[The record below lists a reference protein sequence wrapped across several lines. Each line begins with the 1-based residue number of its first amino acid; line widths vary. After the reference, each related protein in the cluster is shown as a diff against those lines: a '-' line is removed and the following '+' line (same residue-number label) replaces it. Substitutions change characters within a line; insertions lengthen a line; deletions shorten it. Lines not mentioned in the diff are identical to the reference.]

1 MDDVFSFC
9 YLRSDR
15 KRSKILV
22 GKMLPILLCK
32 EDSMEIT
39 EVRVQR
45 VSPGNSLKAYAN
57 ITFDDC
63 FVLHNVRV
71 IEGNDG
77 LYIGMPSRKLSNGE
91 FKNIAHPITA
101 EFREKMTKAVLEVYE
116 KTLVMSGQ
124 EAELHL

>member
-1 MDDVFSFC
+1 
-9 YLRSDR
+9 
-15 KRSKILV
+15 
-22 GKMLPILLCK
+22 
-32 EDSMEIT
+32 MEIT

-57 ITFDDC
+57 VTFDDC

-71 IEGNDG
+71 IEGNEG

-116 KTLVMSGQ
+116 KTPVMPGQ
-124 EAELHL
+124 EAEAEVQL

>member
-1 MDDVFSFC
+1 
-9 YLRSDR
+9 
-15 KRSKILV
+15 
-22 GKMLPILLCK
+22 
-32 EDSMEIT
+32 MEIT

-57 ITFDDC
+57 VTFDDC

-71 IEGNDG
+71 IEGNEG

-101 EFREKMTKAVLEVYE
+101 EFREKMTKAVLETYE
-116 KTLVMSGQ
+116 RTSSLPDNSVK
-124 EAELHL
+124 A

>member
-1 MDDVFSFC
+1 
-9 YLRSDR
+9 
-15 KRSKILV
+15 
-22 GKMLPILLCK
+22 
-32 EDSMEIT
+32 MEIT

-57 ITFDDC
+57 ITFYDC

-116 KTLVMSGQ
+116 KTPVMPGQ
-124 EAELHL
+124 DAEAES